1 MDLYLTDPQRLDKG
15 KSGMIK
21 SILNLALEI
30 IYQLTGEDYTIVKKK
45 SGECLLSRNSSC
57 LSERTQGPMTDL
69 PPHSLIPGRY
79 NEQKILDLTN
89 KIIELLTEEV
99 PIRCQ
104 DATVHFSM
112 EEWEYIEGHTDLYKD
127 VMMETK
133 PPCVLVA
140 DGCERDVKNI
150 TQESPRGKT
159 VAQILNP
166 QHSSRDLSSPNFNQ
180 EQPFSHT
187 SDLITEHGGQELF
200 LRSELEKKFTQEA
213 HFLIQRTL
221 TDIALL
227 QSSEGMKY
235 LKQKANCNNH
245 LGIYKPVK
253 KFSCALCLK
262 RFNRKSYLVPHQR
275 LRKGMVPFSCPQCR
289 KYFATKSNLVKHPN
303 IHTEE
308 KQLTCSKCGKCFIE
322 KSVLTKHQKCHK
334 QKMLFLCSKCGK
346 GFPNQ
351 SQLIHHRKIHTE
363 EKTFSYSKIGQTFT
377 KKHDLVGHRRTR
389 SKCEECMRT
398 KSKLVQHQDL
408 HLGEKRFS
416 CPDCEICFSKKLDLV
431 KHKKS
436 HTGCKPFSCLECG
449 ESFTKDAKLI
459 SHQRSH
465 EGENQFSCSECGKC
479 YSLKSDLV
487 DHQKSHFEEK
497 VFSCVVCEKS
507 FTQKEYLLDHMKIHL
522 EHKLFKCNE
531 CEKCFSQKGGLIAH
545 QRIHTGEKPYSCPEC
560 DKKFAQKAGLLA
572 HERTH
577 TGEKPYSCLTCGK
590 GFAQKAGLIAH
601 KRTHTGEKPFSCA
614 VCGKTFAQ
622 KSGLVAHRKNHQQ
635 EYWVIQTITDL
646 AVQVLEIADLLI
658 FLQKAKKINHID
670 VKNRLHHHIRKRGQY
685 YKSQHITV
693 MRFKKK
699 VVKGQDRSLKI
710 ESVDMYIWKVSNTGS
725 VYSDTYIMILFR
737 VPLHSQDYTVVRKTS
752 DECVSHTSYPYVSER
767 WSRIPITL
775 PTPHLLRKVQNN
787 DQKILDLTNKMIE
800 LLTGEVPIRS
810 QDVTVHFSMEEW
822 EYIEGHKDLYK
833 DVMMKDKTQISPDGC
848 RKQSPQ
854 ERCCR
859 PLYSQDC
866 PEEDR
871 SIHQCIQGEDLLD
884 IKIEVV
890 DEKEEMYTTV
900 GQQYESSLRN
910 PQEGGPDVPHMN
922 SQGCPQE
929 NVPDLQDK
937 KTLNS
942 TLNHGQDDIKVEAE
956 EEETHVSDDQQCREE
971 KLLVDVGIANNP
983 SSCLEGTFLEILNHK
998 VKYKNLMQHSLE
1010 ETVISPKGHLELCST
1025 NQPFNSLNNK
1035 LPALDELPIAIP
1047 STDHRGTKMFQ
1058 CDKCGKWFA
1067 KKSNLFVHQRIHT
1080 GEKPYSCSEC
1090 GKCFTCQS
1098 GLYQHERTHTG
1109 EKPFSCSECGKCFTR
1124 NSFLSRHKILHTGEK
1139 PFALTCSECGKCF
1152 TKKSGLVE
1160 HQRIH
1165 TGEKPFSCSECWKCF
1180 ISKTTLRDHQKIHTG
1195 EKPFACSQCG
1205 KGFTQKY
1212 VLVEH
1217 MRIHSGEKPHSCSE
1231 CGKCFTQ
1238 KSNLLKHQ
1246 KFHTGEKP
1254 YPCSECGKRFTQKS
1268 DLVYHQKI
1276 HTEEKPFLCS
1286 ECGKCFIT
1294 KVKLGIHQRT
1304 HTGEK
1309 PYLCSQCGKC
1319 FTRKSSLVYHQR
1331 KHTEEKA
1338 AL

>member
-1 MDLYLTDPQRLDKG
+1 MDQVTNKIASRLL
-15 KSGMIK
+15 SFT
-21 SILNLALEI
+21 LEI
-30 IYQLTGEDYTIVKKK
+30 IYLLTGE
-45 SGECLLSRNSSC
+45 
-57 LSERTQGPMTDL
+57 
-69 PPHSLIPGRY
+69 
-79 NEQKILDLTN
+79 
-89 KIIELLTEEV
+89 
-99 PIRCQ
+99 
-104 DATVHFSM
+104 
-112 EEWEYIEGHTDLYKD
+112 
-127 VMMETK
+127 
-133 PPCVLVA
+133 
-140 DGCERDVKNI
+140 
-150 TQESPRGKT
+150 
-159 VAQILNP
+159 
-166 QHSSRDLSSPNFNQ
+166 
-180 EQPFSHT
+180 
-187 SDLITEHGGQELF
+187 
-200 LRSELEKKFTQEA
+200 
-213 HFLIQRTL
+213 
-221 TDIALL
+221 
-227 QSSEGMKY
+227 
-235 LKQKANCNNH
+235 
-245 LGIYKPVK
+245 
-253 KFSCALCLK
+253 
-262 RFNRKSYLVPHQR
+262 
-275 LRKGMVPFSCPQCR
+275 
-289 KYFATKSNLVKHPN
+289 
-303 IHTEE
+303 
-308 KQLTCSKCGKCFIE
+308 
-322 KSVLTKHQKCHK
+322 
-334 QKMLFLCSKCGK
+334 
-346 GFPNQ
+346 
-351 SQLIHHRKIHTE
+351 
-363 EKTFSYSKIGQTFT
+363 
-377 KKHDLVGHRRTR
+377 
-389 SKCEECMRT
+389 
-398 KSKLVQHQDL
+398 
-408 HLGEKRFS
+408 
-416 CPDCEICFSKKLDLV
+416 
-431 KHKKS
+431 
-436 HTGCKPFSCLECG
+436 
-449 ESFTKDAKLI
+449 
-459 SHQRSH
+459 
-465 EGENQFSCSECGKC
+465 
-479 YSLKSDLV
+479 
-487 DHQKSHFEEK
+487 
-497 VFSCVVCEKS
+497 
-507 FTQKEYLLDHMKIHL
+507 
-522 EHKLFKCNE
+522 
-531 CEKCFSQKGGLIAH
+531 
-545 QRIHTGEKPYSCPEC
+545 
-560 DKKFAQKAGLLA
+560 
-572 HERTH
+572 
-577 TGEKPYSCLTCGK
+577 
-590 GFAQKAGLIAH
+590 
-601 KRTHTGEKPFSCA
+601 
-614 VCGKTFAQ
+614 
-622 KSGLVAHRKNHQQ
+622 
-635 EYWVIQTITDL
+635 
-646 AVQVLEIADLLI
+646 
-658 FLQKAKKINHID
+658 
-670 VKNRLHHHIRKRGQY
+670 
-685 YKSQHITV
+685 
-693 MRFKKK
+693 
-699 VVKGQDRSLKI
+699 
-710 ESVDMYIWKVSNTGS
+710 
-725 VYSDTYIMILFR
+725 
-737 VPLHSQDYTVVRKTS
+737 DYTVVRKTS

-775 PTPHLLRKVQNN
+775 PRPHLLRQVQNN
-787 DQKILDLTNKMIE
+787 DQKILDLTSKMIE
-800 LLTGEVPIRS
+800 LLTGEVPLRC

-822 EYIEGHKDLYK
+822 EYIEGHKDLYE

-854 ERCCR
+854 ERCCS

-890 DEKEEMYTTV
+890 DEKEAMYTTV
-900 GQQYESSLRN
+900 GQQYVSSQRN
-910 PQEGGPDVPHMN
+910 PQEGCPDVPHLN

-937 KTLNS
+937 QTLNS

-956 EEETHVSDDQQCREE
+956 AEEEETHVSGDQQCREE
-971 KLLVDVGIANNP
+971 KLLVDIAIANNP
-983 SSCLEGTFLEILNHK
+983 SSCLERNCLEIPNHK

-1010 ETVISPKGHLELCST
+1010 ENVISPKGHLELCST

-1035 LPALDELPIAIP
+1035 LPALDESQIAIP

-1098 GLYQHERTHTG
+1098 GLHQHERTHTG

-1165 TGEKPFSCSECWKCF
+1165 SGEKPFSCSECWKCF
-1180 ISKTTLRDHQKIHTG
+1180 ISKTTLRDHQRIHTG

-1205 KGFTQKY
+1205 KGFIQKY

-1331 KHTEEKA
+1331 THTEEKA